1 MLRCDEAAVVHS
13 IADYVISQH
22 SGLKLLSTIIERTRQ
37 SSVPALIA
45 AVGWLRA
52 FISVCSPRNSE
63 GYAWQARLSN
73 ERSAIEAMRNLAPE
87 TCWTELKFSLIPDAA
102 SLRALPGSFAPRRL
116 FKLVSQLHRRH
127 EFFKV
132 LRVAEFLAFYS
143 RYLEIFRQGRFRLA
157 VTSNHS
163 NPHGLAFNLAA
174 RKCRVPQVLITHGM
188 PVRPVARLTYD
199 LAIVHCDAA
208 QRTYFEEGCRIAHVL
223 THGRRQHYRPMPS
236 KPSGQ
241 VVLGIFLC
249 KEVNETCLK
258 TLVARLL
265 DCSDVSTILIRPHP
279 KNLWIGFNEWIA
291 TQDQFRV
298 CLGNGA
304 TVSQDIESVDIA
316 LAGNSSVLIDALTAG
331 RPSAYVI
338 GLDHGPPDLHRFAE
352 SGLVYIL
359 PDVFNGEWNF
369 AAMLAFY
376 QQPDWVNILR
386 HFANI
391 EEEETAVLQRGL
403 SIMRE
408 LAGAPDQLNKTEAT
422 VGV

>member
-1 MLRCDEAAVVHS
+1 M
-13 IADYVISQH
+13 
-22 SGLKLLSTIIERTRQ
+22 
-37 SSVPALIA
+37 
-45 AVGWLRA
+45 
-52 FISVCSPRNSE
+52 
-63 GYAWQARLSN
+63 
-73 ERSAIEAMRNLAPE
+73 
-87 TCWTELKFSLIPDAA
+87 
-102 SLRALPGSFAPRRL
+102 
-116 FKLVSQLHRRH
+116 
-127 EFFKV
+127 
-132 LRVAEFLAFYS
+132 
-143 RYLEIFRQGRFRLA
+143 
-157 VTSNHS
+157 
-163 NPHGLAFNLAA
+163 
-174 RKCRVPQVLITHGM
+174 
-188 PVRPVARLTYD
+188 
-199 LAIVHCDAA
+199 
-208 QRTYFEEGCRIAHVL
+208 L
-223 THGRRQHYRPMPS
+223 THGRRQYYRPMRS
-236 KPSGQ
+236 KPPGQ
-241 VVLGIFLC
+241 FGLGIFLS
-249 KEVNETCLK
+249 KEVNEPGLK

-265 DCSDVSTILIRPHP
+265 ECSDVSTILIRPHP